1 MALFCPTKYS
11 KNTKI
16 IEPWEYYQNLKGELS
31 DEDAKVSLAKFM
43 RQNLRFTVELLTGQ
57 QLQPFQEII
66 LKGLLNR
73 NFNLCI
79 FSRGIG
85 KTYLAGV
92 FCYLY
97 CIFNPNSKVL
107 IAGPTF
113 RTSRFILSAIR
124 DLVQR
129 KEARLLAQAF
139 GKPSFLPDYWTW
151 EINGGSIVAIPL
163 AGGSGKIRGFRANA
177 MILDEFLEISK
188 QTVEEVL
195 MPFLVSP
202 QDLKERLSTRENENR
217 LISEGRMK
225 EEDRK
230 VFKNKAKLI
239 GLSSAS
245 YTFQNLYT
253 TYREWRDIIEDEKRI
268 TDGSYFVSQLAWD
281 AVPPDFIDK
290 SIIEMGQNDGV
301 SSNAAFQRE
310 YGAQF
315 TDGSD
320 SYFSMKKMI
329 KQSLIPGD
337 EPSVSFRGNSNK
349 KYILG
354 IDPNLSNSENA
365 DDFAMC
371 LLELD
376 EERKEAVIVNQY
388 AVAGKDMIDHINY
401 LYYLVTHFSIVLIM
415 IDNTGSQFIESANA
429 SEIFTRNNIK
439 LNTLEWDT
447 IAENEDFVKETIRVK
462 GQYSLM
468 GHKIVVKQYF
478 TTEFLSKSNSYLQSC
493 IDAGK
498 VWFGSPANGSD
509 MVFNK
514 LSSTE
519 IPFDLVGFKN
529 NTDFIDNQDDL
540 IRRTKNQMALIEFS
554 CNSRGSG
561 ESYDIPMKLKR
572 GKGDMRARRDSYSA
586 FLLANWAKKCYFD
599 MINYKS
605 NKPVATNTFQPFMV

>member
-1 MALFCPTKYS
+1 MLYCPEKY
-11 KNTKI
+11 KKHEKI
-16 IEPWEYYQNLKGELS
+16 IAPWEYFKELQGELS
-31 DEDAKVSLAKFM
+31 DEDARVSLAKFM

-66 LKGLLNR
+66 LKGLFNR
-73 NFNLCI
+73 NFNLCV

-97 CIFNPNSKVL
+97 CIFNPNSKIL

-129 KEARLLAQAF
+129 KEAQLLAQAM
-139 GKPSFLPDYWTW
+139 GTKHSFLPDFWTW
-151 EINGGSIVAIPL
+151 SVNGGSIVAIPL
-163 AGGSGKIRGFRANA
+163 ASGGKVRGFRANLL
-177 MILDEFLEISK
+177 IIDEMLEVNKVTID
-188 QTVEEVL
+188 EVL

-202 QDLKERLSTRENENR
+202 QDLKERLATREKEDR
-217 LISEGRMK
+217 LIERGEMK

-245 YTFQNLYT
+245 YTFQNLYS
-253 TYREWRDIIEDEKRI
+253 TYKDWKDIIEDDKKI
-268 TDGSYFVSQLAWD
+268 TDGTYFISQLAWN

-290 SIIEMGQNDGV
+290 SIIEMGQNEGAN
-301 SSNAAFQRE
+301 SNAAFQRE

-320 SYFSMKKMI
+320 SYFSMKKI
-329 KQSLIPGD
+329 LKQSLAPGED
-337 EPSVSFRGNSNK
+337 PSICFRGDPNK
-349 KYILG
+349 KYVLG

-371 LLELD
+371 VLELD
-376 EERKEAVIVNQY
+376 EANQEAIIVNQY

-401 LYYLVTHFSIVLIM
+401 LYYVITHFNIVLM
-415 IDNTGSQFIESANA
+415 IVDNMGSQFIESANA

-439 LNTLEWDT
+439 LDNLEWDT
-447 IAENEDFVKETIRVK
+447 VAENENFVKEMAKIK
-462 GQYSLM
+462 NEYNLM
-468 GHKIVVKQYF
+468 SRRIVIKQYF
-478 TTEFLSKSNSYLQSC
+478 TTEFISKSNSYLQSC

-498 VWFGSPANGSD
+498 VWFASPANGSD
-509 MVFNK
+509 MALNR
-514 LSSTE
+514 LLNTE
-519 IPFDLVGFKN
+519 IPLDLVGYKTH
-529 NTDFIDNQDDL
+529 TDFVDEQDDL
-540 IRRTKNQMALIEFS
+540 IKRTKNQLVLIEFT
-554 CNSRGSG
+554 CNARGSG
-561 ESYDIPMKLKR
+561 ETYDIPARLKR
-572 GKGDMRARRDSYSA
+572 GKGDLRARRDSYSA

-605 NKPVATNTFQPFMV
+605 DKPKKATFTPFMV